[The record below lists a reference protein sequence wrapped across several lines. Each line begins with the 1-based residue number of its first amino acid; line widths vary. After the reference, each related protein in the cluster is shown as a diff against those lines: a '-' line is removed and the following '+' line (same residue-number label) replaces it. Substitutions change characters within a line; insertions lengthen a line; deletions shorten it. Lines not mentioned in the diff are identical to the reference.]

1 MLVLCSEDLEPLSL
15 VNCYPIGVA
24 RMFDSDEADDKIIAI
39 PFQDPTCDFTASC
52 MSFHRTSPRKSNI
65 SSRVY
70 KTLEGRT
77 TAGFEIHGREVA
89 VKIIA
94 EAIDLYKKI
103 FGE

>member
-1 MLVLCSEDLEPLSL
+1 MEFYRELHELP
-15 VNCYPIGVA
+15 PH
-24 RMFDSDEADDKIIAI
+24 IAAEI
-39 PFQDPTCDFTASC
+39 EHFFQ
-52 MSFHRTSPRKSNI
+52 
-65 SSRVY
+65 VY